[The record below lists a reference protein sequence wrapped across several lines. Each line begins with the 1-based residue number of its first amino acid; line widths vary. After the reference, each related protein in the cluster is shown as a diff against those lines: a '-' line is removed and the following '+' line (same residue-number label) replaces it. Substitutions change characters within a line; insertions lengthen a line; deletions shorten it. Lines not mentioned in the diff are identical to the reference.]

1 MEDLD
6 LEMFAPYISMDDDF
20 QLRSLSPDEALP
32 SGPVNPLQS
41 SSVCLTQE
49 LHSFPT
55 SPFSLAGSCTASP
68 APPEPL
74 STPHLA
80 TILAK
85 RYFSS
90 ALRWF
95 YFLGFA
101 HLAAFCFV
109 GPHS

>member
-6 LEMFAPYISMDDDF
+6 LEMLAPYISMDDDF

-32 SGPVNPLQS
+32 SAPGNPLQGT
-41 SSVCLTQE
+41 LTQE
-49 LHSFPT
+49 IPSYPS
-55 SPFSLAGSCTASP
+55 SPFGLAGSRTASP

-85 RYFSS
+85 RYFYC
-90 ALRWF
+90 L
-95 YFLGFA
+95 
-101 HLAAFCFV
+101 V
-109 GPHS
+109 MT

>member
-1 MEDLD
+1 MCCDISSTVAPQAMEDLD
-6 LEMFAPYISMDDDF
+6 LEMLAPYISMDDDF

-49 LHSFPT
+49 IHSYPS
-55 SPFSLAGSCTASP
+55 SPFSLPGSRTASP
-68 APPEPL
+68 APAEPL

-85 RYFSS
+85 RYFIP
-90 ALRWF
+90 ALR
-95 YFLGFA
+95 
-101 HLAAFCFV
+101 
-109 GPHS
+109 